1 MPNNSDSGWKLHL
14 VHHNSCQ
21 VYTTN
26 IIRKERPHF
35 KQTPRRYKCPKLF
48 SKGKTPL
55 FDVNINIGCFLFVIA
70 PIILKGGGGG
80 GGVFFF
86 FFSFFVCFVFFFFLL
101 CVLLVL
107 SVLYKKRGG
116 GGGGGGGEGGSSAII
131 TFFTDTHQ
139 IHFIKK
145 KLRSTI
151 ASLDRA

>member
-26 IIRKERPHF
+26 IIWKERPHF

-70 PIILKGGGGG
+70 PIILKRVEG
-80 GGVFFF
+80 GGVFLQLLP
-86 FFSFFVCFVFFFFLL
+86 SLPIHTKYTLLQKNWGQRLHLLIELKSNIHNGGKDFLM
-101 CVLLVL
+101 
-107 SVLYKKRGG
+107 
-116 GGGGGGGEGGSSAII
+116 
-131 TFFTDTHQ
+131 
-139 IHFIKK
+139 IHCI
-145 KLRSTI
+145 
-151 ASLDRA
+151 